1 MDEQMDRP
9 LSRGDEK
16 RDNNGQQRKLD
27 VGRRAEREMKRCSRA
42 LTGCTIRPCVA
53 V

>member
-1 MDEQMDRP
+1 MDRS

-27 VGRRAEREMKRCSRA
+27 VGRGRRGGGGDEK
-42 LTGCTIRPCVA
+42 VQ
-53 V
+53 

>member
-1 MDEQMDRP
+1 MGRS

-27 VGRRAEREMKRCSRA
+27 VGRGGEEGDLK
-42 LTGCTIRPCVA
+42 VQ
-53 V
+53 